1 MSLLCFL
8 AIASFLVAAWLT
20 PLVRDAFRHW
30 GFVDRP
36 DETRKLHAVPVPR
49 VGGLAIALAYVTAFG
64 LLLIFARQVDMMV
77 SRNLD
82 LAWRLLPAAAA
93 VFLTGLIDDLI
104 GLKPWQKLAGQFIA
118 AGSAWWAGV
127 RILQVADHAAH
138 WWSVPLTLIW
148 LVGCTNAFNLID
160 GLDGLAAGIGLVA
173 TLTIVAEAL
182 IHGNLP
188 LAAATVP
195 LAGALLGFLCYNF
208 NPASIFL
215 GDCGSLLI
223 GFLLGCFGVIW
234 SQKSATMLGMTAP
247 LLCMIVPVMEV
258 ALSILRRYLRSQ
270 PIFGG
275 DHGHVHHRLIAMGL
289 RPRHVVLVLYGV
301 CGLGAACSL
310 LQSANDIRFG
320 GAAIVL
326 FCIVVWL
333 GVRRLG
339 YVEFGV
345 AHRMLV
351 SGEFR
356 SVLRANIRLQMFHEA
371 VAGSRVMEDC
381 WPVIREAC
389 RDFGFSSIEFH
400 VGQNTFEET
409 FDPAVRYRR
418 MEDDWTVRIDL
429 ENGDYA
435 VIRHPLH
442 APLQSMIILPFFEE
456 MHGQLLKKYR
466 GGSPA
471 PAEASRAIVG

>member
-8 AIASFLVAAWLT
+8 AVASFLMAACLT
-20 PLVRDAFRHW
+20 PLVRDVFHRW

-36 DETRKLHAVPVPR
+36 DESRKLHSAPVPR
-49 VGGLAIALAYVTAFG
+49 VGGIAIAIAYVAAFG
-64 LLLIFARQVDMMV
+64 LLLAFARPVDIMV
-77 SRNLD
+77 SQNLD

-93 VFLTGLIDDLI
+93 AFCTGLIDDLL
-104 GLKPWQKLAGQFIA
+104 GLKPWQKLAGQFAA
-118 AGSAWWAGV
+118 AGLAWWAGV
-127 RILQVADHAAH
+127 RILGVADHSAH
-138 WWSVPLTLIW
+138 WWSLPLTLAW

-173 TLTIVAEAL
+173 TLTIVAEGL
-182 IHGNLP
+182 MHGNLP

-195 LAGALLGFLCYNF
+195 LAGALLGFLRYNF
-208 NPASIFL
+208 NPASIFM

-247 LLCMIVPVMEV
+247 LLCMVVPVLEV
-258 ALSILRRYLRSQ
+258 ALSILRRFLRAQ
-270 PIFGG
+270 PIFDG
-275 DHGHVHHRLIAMGL
+275 DHGHVHHRLMAMGL

-310 LQSANDIRFG
+310 IQSTTDFRFG

-326 FCIVVWL
+326 FCLVVWL

-345 AHRMLV
+345 VHRMLA

-356 SVLRANIRLQMFHEA
+356 RVLRAKIRLQMFHEA
-371 VAGSRVMEDC
+371 VSHSRMMEDC

-389 RDFGFSSIEFH
+389 RDFGFTSIQFQ
-400 VGQNTFEET
+400 VGENTFEEI
-409 FDPAVRYRR
+409 FDPRASYRR
-418 MEDDWTVRIDL
+418 AEDDWTVRIDL
-429 ENGDYA
+429 TDGDYA
-435 VIRHPLH
+435 VIRHPLN
-442 APLQSMIILPFFEE
+442 APLQSMMILPFLEE

-466 GGSPA
+466 PGSGLLGQTSGA
-471 PAEASRAIVG
+471 AAG

>member
-8 AIASFLVAAWLT
+8 GIASFLIAACLT
-20 PLVRDAFRHW
+20 PLIRDLFRRW

-36 DETRKLHAVPVPR
+36 DETRKLHSVPVPR
-49 VGGLAIALAYVTAFG
+49 VGGIPIAFAYVTAFG
-64 LLLIFARQVDMMV
+64 LLLLFARQVDV
-77 SRNLD
+77 VVARNLD
-82 LAWRLLPAAAA
+82 LVWRLLPAATA
-93 VFLTGLIDDLI
+93 VFLTGLLDDLI
-104 GLKPWQKLAGQFIA
+104 GLKPWQKLAGQF
-118 AGSAWWAGV
+118 AGAVCAYWAGV
-127 RILQVADHAAH
+127 RILGVGHHTAY
-138 WWSVPLTLIW
+138 WWTLPLTLIW

-208 NPASIFL
+208 NPASIFM
-215 GDCGSLLI
+215 GDCGSLLV

-247 LLCMIVPVMEV
+247 LLCMVVPVGEV
-258 ALSILRRYLRSQ
+258 ALSIGRRFLRSQ

-275 DHGHVHHRLIAMGL
+275 DRGHVHHRLMAMGL

-310 LQSANDIRFG
+310 LQSATDIRFG
-320 GAAIVL
+320 GAAIIL
-326 FCIVVWL
+326 FCMVVWL

-356 SVLRANIRLQMFHEA
+356 TLLRANIRLQMFQEA
-371 VAGSRVMEDC
+371 VAHSRLMEDC
-381 WPVIREAC
+381 WPLIRDAC
-389 RDFGFSSIEFH
+389 RDFGFTSIKFQ
-400 VGQNTFEET
+400 VGENTFEET
-409 FDPAVRYRR
+409 FDPRASYRR
-418 MEDDWTVRIDL
+418 TEDDWTVRIDL
-429 ENGDYA
+429 TDGDYA

-442 APLQSMIILPFFEE
+442 APLQSMIILPFLEE
-456 MHGQLLKKYR
+456 MHNQLLKKYR
-466 GGSPA
+466 GGSGILSQ
-471 PAEASRAIVG
+471 ASQAAAG

>member
-8 AIASFLVAAWLT
+8 AITSFLIAACIT
-20 PLVRDAFRHW
+20 PLVREVFRRY
-30 GFVDRP
+30 GLVDRP
-36 DETRKLHAVPVPR
+36 DGTRKFHAVPVPR
-49 VGGLAIALAYVTAFG
+49 VGGIPIAIAYVTAFG
-64 LLLIFARQVDMMV
+64 LLLIFARQVDIMV
-77 SRNLD
+77 ARNLD
-82 LAWRLLPAAAA
+82 LVWRLLPAAAA
-93 VFLTGLIDDLI
+93 VFLTGLVDDLI
-104 GLKPWQKLAGQFIA
+104 GLKPWHKLAGQFMA
-118 AGSAWWAGV
+118 AGCAYWAGV
-127 RILQVADHAAH
+127 RIMAVADHSTH
-138 WWSVPLTLIW
+138 WWSLPLTLAW

-182 IHGNLP
+182 LHGNLP

-208 NPASIFL
+208 NPASIFM
-215 GDCGSLLI
+215 GDCGSLLV
-223 GFLLGCFGVIW
+223 GFLLGCFAVIW

-247 LLCMIVPVMEV
+247 LLCMVVPVGEV

-275 DHGHVHHRLIAMGL
+275 DHGHVHHRLIALGL
-289 RPRHVVLVLYGV
+289 RPRYVVLVLYSV

-310 LQSANDIRFG
+310 LQSGADIRFG

-356 SVLRANIRLQMFHEA
+356 GVLRANIRLQMFQEA
-371 VAGSRVMEDC
+371 VAHSRLMEDC

-389 RDFGFSSIEFH
+389 RDFGFTSIKFQ
-400 VGQNTFEET
+400 VGENTFEET
-409 FDPAVRYRR
+409 FDPSAHYRR
-418 MEDDWTVRIDL
+418 TEDDWTVRIELAD
-429 ENGDYA
+429 GDYA

-442 APLQSMIILPFFEE
+442 APLQSMIILPFLEA
-456 MHGQLLKKYR
+456 MHVQLLKKCR
-466 GGSPA
+466 GSGVLH
-471 PAEASRAIVG
+471 ASGATAG